1 MLNRFNIILFSCVA
15 VLAVGGSVLT
25 AEAAT
30 FQLAPATGVF
40 RTGET
45 FTVNLK
51 IDTMSQTVN
60 AAQATILFPKD
71 KLEVVETRKE
81 GSVFN
86 FWLEE
91 PTVFAADGKVRF
103 VAGAQAG
110 VSGGALQILNIVF
123 KTKTDGSAIVSF
135 EDAAITS
142 SDGTGTNLLTGL
154 TGAQYT
160 IVTAQFIPSAT
171 TTPVIFSTSTPS
183 STAPIVPPPQ
193 IKRTPVP
200 GKGLPGKPKVRADLY
215 PDQAQWYNVSAPFLV
230 RWELPLDISGIST
243 AFNREANSVPPAV
256 SEGLTEG
263 KLVGAAKDGIW
274 YFHVRFRN
282 NIGWGE
288 TTHYKISIDTAPPLP
303 FTVDVATGL
312 VGDNPHPKLMFR
324 ASDALSGIGR
334 FVVRVDNGE
343 VLEGTDGGYVLPA
356 QPPGKHT
363 VSVRAVDRAGN
374 SQESLAHIDILPI
387 PAPTVTFITPFLTA
401 NSDERFIAKGLGTKG
416 NTIHVALLDQREQAV
431 AEGKTEVTENGE
443 WVFSLDKGIEK
454 GEYSVKVWAEDAR
467 GAQSFPLIAGGV
479 IVKEKPLFKIGAFE
493 MSAGQVLF
501 VFIVLMLAAI
511 ISLWYWLKFKE
522 AKRLLRYGLVEYDFA
537 KMMDLL
543 EKDIGELEKN
553 IGGAGEHT
561 GEEMLHYM
569 ASLSETVKKIKNYLP
584 KEIGKMKE

>member
-1 MLNRFNIILFSCVA
+1 MARRYNIILFSFIAALAATGVA
-15 VLAVGGSVLT
+15 LRAD
-25 AEAAT
+25 AAT

-51 IDTMSQTVN
+51 IDTLSQTVN

-91 PTVFAADGKVRF
+91 PTVFATDGKVRF

-110 VSGGALQILNIVF
+110 VSGGALQVLNIVF

-142 SDGTGTNLLTGL
+142 SDGTGTNLLTAL
-154 TGAQYT
+154 NGAQYT
-160 IVTAQFIPSAT
+160 VVTTQFIPAAT
-171 TTPVIFSTSTPS
+171 TTTPAIPTSTVPL
-183 STAPIVPPPQ
+183 VPPPQ
-193 IKRTPVP
+193 ITRTPVL
-200 GKGLPGKPKVRADLY
+200 GKGLPEKPKVRADLY
-215 PDQAQWYNVSAPFLV
+215 PDQTQWYNMSAPFLMK
-230 RWELPLDISGIST
+230 WELPPDISGIST
-243 AFNREANSVPPAV
+243 AFNREAKSVPPAA

-303 FTVDVATGL
+303 FAIDVATGL
-312 VGDNPHPKLMFR
+312 VSDNPRPKLVFR
-324 ASDALSGIGR
+324 ASDSLSGIGR
-334 FVVRVDNGE
+334 FVVRVDSGE
-343 VLEGTDGGYVLPA
+343 IFEGTESGYVLPA
-356 QPPGKHT
+356 QPPGKRSI
-363 VSVRAVDRAGN
+363 SVLAVDRAGN
-374 SQESLAHIDILPI
+374 SQESIVQIEILPI
-387 PAPTVTFITPFLTA
+387 PAPIVTFITPFLTS
-401 NSDERFIAKGLGTKG
+401 NSDERFVAKGLGTKG
-416 NTIHVALLDQREQAV
+416 NAIHVALLDGSEQTV
-431 AEGKTEVTENGE
+431 ADGKTVVADNGE
-443 WVFSLDKGIEK
+443 WAFSLDKGLDK
-454 GEYSVKVWAEDAR
+454 GEYSVRVWAEDER
-467 GAQSFPLIAGGV
+467 EAQSLPLTAGGV
-479 IVKEKPLFKIGAFE
+479 IVKEKPVLKIGALE

-501 VFIVLMLAAI
+501 VFVVLMVAAVV
-511 ISLWYWLKFKE
+511 SLLYWLKFKE
-522 AKRLLRYGLVEYDFA
+522 AKRLLRYGLVEYDFG

-543 EKDIGELEKN
+543 EKDIGDLEKK
-553 IGGAGEHT
+553 IGEPKGHA
-561 GEEMLHYM
+561 GEEMLHYT